1 MQWGFRKSVNKN
13 DKLVEFVS
21 KTLDNP
27 FLKEEMEHKHQD
39 DKHGE
44 MATHKHLLAD
54 IHKKHQAFAKKQ
66 AKLPPPKHGIERTP
80 THGIDKHGLLTKDNS
95 HDDHDRMV
103 HNQKMPKHKGSV
115 ISKHGT
121 HHVYQTGGHGQYRGS
136 DDVASFTVVSHK
148 GDKKTISH
156 LHTDS
161 NYDSKSYPA
170 HAHEIAKHHKKE
182 MKHIHPDDQKKVAH
196 HIHNIRFRDES
207 GDSQHH
213 IGYEVHNHENKH
225 LHKGDTNHPAHR
237 SPFNSHDPGHN
248 DQASRGSGGLDDE

>member
-1 MQWGFRKSVNKN
+1 MCIR
-13 DKLVEFVS
+13 
-21 KTLDNP
+21 
-27 FLKEEMEHKHQD
+27 
-39 DKHGE
+39 
-44 MATHKHLLAD
+44 
-54 IHKKHQAFAKKQ
+54 
-66 AKLPPPKHGIERTP
+66 
-80 THGIDKHGLLTKDNS
+80 
-95 HDDHDRMV
+95 DR
-103 HNQKMPKHKGSV
+103 
-115 ISKHGT
+115 KHGT

-148 GDKKTISH
+148 GDKKNISH

-161 NYDSKSYPA
+161 NYDSKTYPA
-170 HAHEIAKHHKKE
+170 HSHEIANHHKKE

-213 IGYEVHNHENKH
+213 IGYEVHNHENEH

-237 SPFNSHDPGHN
+237 SPSNSHDPGHN